1 LKNILPKLSLTVII
15 AALLFFFMSFFT
27 AVFLG
32 LIIPASIIRVIMILG
47 IVASFVLALL
57 SPKGK
62 LKKAALTVV
71 IMTGSLY
78 LIGIELM
85 GFLFRGNGC

>member
-1 LKNILPKLSLTVII
+1 MQTIMPKLSLTVII
-15 AALLFFFMSFFT
+15 VALLFFFMSFFI

-32 LIIPASIIRVIMILG
+32 LIIPAPIIRIIMNLG
-47 IVASFVLALL
+47 IIVSFVLALL

-62 LKKAALTVV
+62 LKNAALTVV
-71 IMTGSLY
+71 IIIGSLY

-85 GFLFRGNGC
+85 GFLFRGNGF